1 MKKMFLAAFSSIL
14 ALVAVVMLALP
25 ATASEEYVEYKNSA
39 RYFSIG
45 DDFFQ
50 FNLLYPAGYT
60 VDVLENVTP
69 YGVKVQKVTEAETQ
83 RPRELMENQDIKMED
98 ITQMRNSLAHLE
110 EEQLDWDING
120 DATFDIVDLLLA
132 VQKYANNPINFITAD
147 GKFMELADFV
157 GLLNY
162 YIEKNEEVFVVKYGD
177 KVPDVTTETTTATTT
192 TTTTTTV
199 KTATT
204 VTSTTTV
211 ATPATTIATSTTRVT
226 TSNSTVTT
234 VTTITTLT
242 TSTTVTTQH
251 PFYYGDISEILDEIC
266 ITDVEIPEFKDDRF
280 YEAKDYIYSFEYEG
294 NKYCYTLLYKEKP
307 DIQCSLILKPAL
319 VDGIHLWKY
328 TGNQE
333 VIDITDA
340 PTPINTEG
348 KTFEY
353 DGKTYE
359 YDLIPLEE
367 MNSYHIEAI
376 SDFLSMSYHGK
387 IWYDNIREY
396 DFNLNGEID
405 KEDLKIATIYGTAN
419 PVNTYPRIIELYYRE
434 ILELGLDHYVMIYS
448 TDIVEYSYVV
458 PNHDFAYN
466 TALWDS
472 FPSQV
477 LGKEYY
483 TEYAEKYGIYFE
495 ETSEYNF
502 ILWRKDEGWHPEGT
516 PETVWMPVAL
526 KSTDENSKWVSTGFY
541 AMRLDEN
548 GEYIKE
554 LADKFL
560 II

>member
-25 ATASEEYVEYKNSA
+25 ATASEEYVEYKNST

-50 FNLLYPAGYT
+50 FNLLYPTGLSGYT
-60 VDVLENVTP
+60 MNVLENTTP

-83 RPRELMENQDIKMED
+83 QARELTENQDIKLKD
-98 ITQMRNSLAHLE
+98 ITQMKSSLAHLE
-110 EEQLDWDING
+110 EERSDWDING
-120 DATFDIVDLLLA
+120 DATFDIVDLVLA
-132 VQKYANNPINFITAD
+132 TQKYANNPINFITAD

-157 GLLNY
+157 ELLNY
-162 YIEKNEEVFVVKYGD
+162 YIEGNEEVFVVKYGD
-177 KVPDVTTETTTATTT
+177 KVPAVTTATTT
-192 TTTTTTV
+192 TTTI
-199 KTATT
+199 A
-204 VTSTTTV
+204 TSTTTV
-211 ATPATTIATSTTRVT
+211 ATSATKVT

-234 VTTITTLT
+234 VTTITTT

-307 DIQCSLILKPAL
+307 DIQCSLFLKPAL

-333 VIDITDA
+333 VIDITNA

-367 MNSYHIEAI
+367 MNSYHIEVI
-376 SDFLSMSYHGK
+376 CDYLSMSYHGK
-387 IWYDNIREY
+387 IWYENIREY

-419 PVNTYPRIIELYYRE
+419 PVNTYPRVIELYYKE
-434 ILELGLDHYVMIYS
+434 ILELRLDNYVMIYS

-495 ETSEYNF
+495 ETLEYDF

-526 KSTDENSKWVSTGFY
+526 RSTDENSKWISTGFY